1 VTRRRNWAAL
11 VTCLLIACAGPPTK
25 VDTSAQRTRPPTID
39 KTENCGAK
47 PTKRAPFQYP
57 IEARR
62 SRTEGWVVLSFDVD
76 ESGKPSR
83 LLVLDS
89 EPKGY
94 FDQAAIAA
102 MKQWEFEP
110 GAIGRQ
116 CKVTAEY
123 RIN

>member
-1 VTRRRNWAAL
+1 
-11 VTCLLIACAGPPTK
+11 
-25 VDTSAQRTRPPTID
+25 
-39 KTENCGAK
+39 
-47 PTKRAPFQYP
+47 
-57 IEARR
+57 
-62 SRTEGWVVLSFDVD
+62 VLSFDVD